1 MMNYGVLD
9 SGVAINQLSYERNR
23 RTHGQRYVG
32 RKNMMNS
39 FKDNFSQFK
48 TITLTINR
56 ESIDPTNN
64 SVDFTI
70 QEFEDGYIGSY
81 HSYTLVLEARHIVE

>member
-1 MMNYGVLD
+1 MNYGVLD
-9 SGVAINQLSYERNR
+9 SGVAINQLSYNINR
-23 RTHGQRYVG
+23 KKHAQRYVG

-39 FKDNFSQFK
+39 FKDNFSEFK
-48 TITLTINR
+48 TLTSTINR

-81 HSYTLVLEARHIVE
+81 HSYTITLEAINQ

>member
-1 MMNYGVLD
+1 MNYGVLD
-9 SGVAINQLSYERNR
+9 SGVAINQLSYNVNR
-23 RTHGQRYVG
+23 KTHAQRYVG

-39 FKDNFSQFK
+39 FKDTFTQFK
-48 TITLTINR
+48 TLTLTINR
-56 ESIDPTNN
+56 NSIDPTNN

-81 HSYTLVLEARHIVE
+81 HSYTITLEAINQ

>member
-1 MMNYGVLD
+1 MNYGVLD
-9 SGVAINQLSYERNR
+9 SGVAINQLSYNVNR
-23 RTHGQRYVG
+23 KTHAQRYVG

-39 FKDNFSQFK
+39 FIDTFTQFK
-48 TITLTINR
+48 PLTLTINR
-56 ESIDPTNN
+56 NSIDPTNN

-81 HSYTLVLEARHIVE
+81 HSYTITLEAINQ

>member
-1 MMNYGVLD
+1 MNYGVLD
-9 SGVAINQLSYERNR
+9 SVVAITQLSYNINR
-23 RTHGQRYVG
+23 KTHAQRYVG

-39 FKDNFSQFK
+39 FKDNFSEFK
-48 TITLTINR
+48 TLTLTINR

-81 HSYTLVLEARHIVE
+81 HSYTITLEAINQ

>member
-1 MMNYGVLD
+1 MNYGVLD
-9 SGVAINQLSYERNR
+9 SGVAINQLSYNINR
-23 RTHGQRYVG
+23 KTHAQRYVG

-39 FKDNFSQFK
+39 FKDNFSEFK
-48 TITLTINR
+48 TLTLTINR

-64 SVDFTI
+64 SVNFTI

-81 HSYTLVLEARHIVE
+81 HSYTITLEAINQ